1 MTIKFLIVDDSKAM
15 QSIVKRILHSAGYEN
30 HDFRFAD
37 NGKEALDQILTWQPD
52 MVLLDWHMP
61 EMTGIELLNKVK
73 ELNIK
78 TKIGL
83 ITAEKNQQSILSAKN
98 AGAMF
103 IVNKPFTVEK
113 LKESLIPALAGVT
126 AIQDPPVNATNEL
139 LFPSP
144 SAMSLLLSTITSTN
158 IRVEKVAPIA
168 VDKLSLPSTLV
179 LYGSCE
185 KDIKAVQILDAETC
199 DYLSEAFASSVYK
212 GEAFDDKLLTKSLMK
227 ALSVFAACFHSIL
240 DDLELRL
247 IKTYNMPKLINKVE
261 SMDDILDNER
271 LDLKFTFESGETCYS
286 IITMETKRN

>member
-113 LKESLIPALAGVT
+113 LKESLKA
-126 AIQDPPVNATNEL
+126 N
-139 LFPSP
+139 
-144 SAMSLLLSTITSTN
+144 LSKIE
-158 IRVEKVAPIA
+158 I
-168 VDKLSLPSTLV
+168 
-179 LYGSCE
+179 Y
-185 KDIKAVQILDAETC
+185 
-199 DYLSEAFASSVYK
+199 
-212 GEAFDDKLLTKSLMK
+212 
-227 ALSVFAACFHSIL
+227 
-240 DDLELRL
+240 
-247 IKTYNMPKLINKVE
+247 
-261 SMDDILDNER
+261 
-271 LDLKFTFESGETCYS
+271 
-286 IITMETKRN
+286 